1 MEELKER
8 LETVADIPRWL
19 NFFGAAIEEGNDVP
33 TAITLADEAY
43 INDFPDE

>member
-1 MEELKER
+1 MEELKEH
-8 LETVADIPRWL
+8 LEIVDDVPRWL
-19 NFFGAAIEEGNDVP
+19 NFFGSAIEDGNDVP